1 MYLTPRKQNIS
12 EIFINAFWWFVA
24 WVVWSIFILVITFVL
39 SNYFNI
45 VSTFE
50 LSKMWTKA
58 NSMFPLLISLLTLF
72 WTSITSYL
80 SYYVLNL
87 TDPEKYKKSSS
98 ILAQLSIF
106 QILTYI
112 FITPIYIYVWIS
124 DYNNLMI
131 VFIFHTITIIFWTS
145 LLLEIFNNYRYLLIW
160 FYWSFIWLFFSILFS
175 LYIFNVF
182 WNWTAKLI
190 MLVLLLPIINF
201 ITILLKQFFELAYY
215 SYYNYTWYD
224 ILWNIFYQI
233 EEEYKERER
242 TEEEKNSI

>member
-1 MYLTPRKQNIS
+1 MYLTPRKQNFS

-24 WVVWSIFILVITFVL
+24 WLIWSIFILIITFIL

-50 LSKMWTKA
+50 LNKMWTKA

-80 SYYVLNL
+80 SYYILNM
-87 TDPEKYKKSSS
+87 TAPEKYKSNSS
-98 ILAQLSIF
+98 ILSQLSVF

-124 DYNNLMI
+124 NYNNLMI
-131 VFIFHTITIIFWTS
+131 IFIFHTIIIIFWTN

-160 FYWSFIWLFFSILFS
+160 FYGSFIWLFFSVLFS
-175 LYIFNVF
+175 VYIFNTF
-182 WNWTAKLI
+182 WTWTAKLI

-201 ITILLKQFFELAYY
+201 ITILLKQVFELVYY
-215 SYYNYTWYD
+215 SYYTYTSYD
-224 ILWNIFYQI
+224 SLWNIFYKI
-233 EEEYKERER
+233 EEDYKEKEK